1 MTDRAAGTPIR
12 QDAEIFGEARRA
24 LDARL
29 NVPAIVRVHVEH
41 GTATL
46 TGSVRL
52 PAERMEAEE
61 TVRAV
66 PGVQRVINEILVA
79 RPPSPAGLEPPDENA

>member
-1 MTDRAAGTPIR
+1 MADRAAGTPIR

-29 NVPAIVRVHVEH
+29 SVPAIVRVHVEH

-52 PAERMEAEE
+52 PAERMEAEG

-66 PGVQRVINEILVA
+66 PGVHRLINEILVA
-79 RPPSPAGLEPPDENA
+79 RRASAAGLEPPDERS